1 MALMVHESPKG
12 DENHIHELYHSD
24 GLRWQGSRKKDGKVS
39 SKFSA
44 GMGLARPNS
53 VKPVQQSLGIVR
65 KVPLESLISSKD
77 GLEHLQQ
84 VAKSSMN

>member
-53 VKPVQQSLGIVR
+53 VKPVQQSLG
-65 KVPLESLISSKD
+65 SKGSKKGTFREFD
-77 GLEHLQQ
+77 IIQRW
-84 VAKSSMN
+84 A